1 MGIFGMDIEQ
11 GKALGKQMEQ
21 AAERFSQ
28 LGRNLTPVITSSP
41 WDGPDGRRFKNDWE
55 GHRHQLMST
64 STALRA
70 AAKKV
75 QDHVREQEQA
85 SGFKGGGGQDRP
97 GIWESFGR
105 LLSAGTSKVESTV
118 DGLLGGLKDGVD
130 FLKDGAEDLADG
142 VRDGV
147 DDAVDGLKDGAESLL
162 GGLKDGVDFLKDGAE
177 DLADSAVD
185 AVQDGAGNALDWVMN
200 SPHSPVNNLLDAQ
213 GDALDAIGNLGRLG
227 WDALRTGEPPS
238 ITELV
243 AGGSQLLAAGVNLT
257 SVLGTGGFYHPHI
270 LDDGSP
276 AASEPYEV
284 GVGDD
289 PKVDGHR
296 NTPVPDSLSSILGG
310 VTAAYDDGGRDNTPD
325 AAIRIT
331 TVDKGDGNGP
341 AYIVSIPGTSEW
353 NVQSG
358 SNPMDT
364 VGNLSSASGDLS
376 TASQA
381 VQLAL
386 EEAGVP
392 SDAPVMLVGHSQGGM
407 TAAALAADDDFRNDY
422 NVTNVMTYGSPIDST
437 HIPDHIN
444 TVAIQHP
451 YAVVR
456 RLDLGN
462 AKPSPLAGIPA
473 IPWSTSHDGTVV
485 TLPSPEGVDAWD
497 AAGNH
502 DYNNYA
508 DSVAANEDS
517 GALADYRNDP
527 STQRFITDD
536 PSQVTSTTSNISRKE

>member
-75 QDHVREQEQA
+75 QDHVREQERA
-85 SGFKGGGGQDRP
+85 SGHKGSGGQDRP

-105 LLSAGTSKVESTV
+105 LLSSGASRVDGAV

-142 VRDGV
+142 AQDLAG
-147 DDAVDGLKDGAESLL
+147 DAVDAM
-162 GGLKDGVDFLKDGAE
+162 
-177 DLADSAVD
+177 
-185 AVQDGAGNALDWVMN
+185 QDGASDAFDWVMN

-213 GDALDAIGNLGRLG
+213 GDALDAIGNFGRLG

-243 AGGSQLLAAGVNLT
+243 AGGGQLLAAGVNLT

-276 AASEPYEV
+276 AASEPHEV

-289 PKVDGHR
+289 RKVDGHR
-296 NTPVPDSLSSILGG
+296 STPVPDSLSSILGG
-310 VTAAYDDGGRDNTPD
+310 VTAAYDDGGKDNTPD

-386 EEAGVP
+386 EKAGVP

-422 NVTNVMTYGSPIDST
+422 NVTNVLTYGAPIDST
-437 HIPDHIN
+437 HIPDNIN

-451 YAVVR
+451 NDVVP

-462 AKPSPLAGIPA
+462 AKPSPFAGIPA
-473 IPWSTSHDGTVV
+473 VPWSTSHDGTVV
-485 TLPSPEGVDAWD
+485 TLPSPEGVEFWD

-508 DSVAANEDS
+508 DSVAANEGS

>member
-21 AAERFSQ
+21 AAERFTQ
-28 LGRNLTPVITSSP
+28 LGRNLTPVITGSP

-55 GHRHQLMST
+55 GHRHQLLST
-64 STALRA
+64 SEALRA

-75 QDHVREQEQA
+75 QEHVREQEKA
-85 SGFKGGGGQDRP
+85 SGFKGAQGGP
-97 GIWESFGR
+97 GLFESFGR
-105 LLSAGTSKVESTV
+105 LLSSGASRVESAV
-118 DGLLGGLKDGVD
+118 DGLVDGIKGGIDFLKDGAEDVAGGVREGAEDVADGLKDGAGKLLGGLKDGVD
-130 FLKDGAEDLADG
+130 FLKDGAEDIAEG
-142 VRDGV
+142 VQ
-147 DDAVDGLKDGAESLL
+147 
-162 GGLKDGVDFLKDGAE
+162 DGAE
-177 DLADSAVD
+177 D
-185 AVQDGAGNALDWVMN
+185 ALDWAMN
-200 SPHSPVNNLLDAQ
+200 SPYSPINNLLDAE
-213 GDALDAIGNLGRLG
+213 GDALDAIGNIGRLG

-243 AGGSQLLAAGVNLT
+243 AGGGQLLAAGANLT
-257 SVLGTGGFYHPHI
+257 AVIGSGGFFHPHL

-276 AASEPYEV
+276 EASEPYEV
-284 GVGDD
+284 GVGDA
-289 PKVDGHR
+289 PTVDGHK

-310 VTAAYDDGGRDNTPD
+310 VTAAYDDGGKDNTPD
-325 AAIRIT
+325 AAVRIT

-358 SNPMDT
+358 SNPLDT
-364 VGNLSSASGDLS
+364 VGNLSAASGDSS

-392 SDAPVMLVGHSQGGM
+392 SDAPVMLVGHSQGGII
-407 TAAALAADDDFRNDY
+407 AAGLAADEDFRNDY
-422 NVTNVMTYGSPIDST
+422 NVTNVLTYGAPIDST
-437 HIPDHIN
+437 HIPDNIN

-451 YAVVR
+451 YDVVP

-462 AKPSPLAGIPA
+462 AKPSPFAGIPA

-485 TLPSPEGVDAWD
+485 TLPTPDGVDAWD

-508 DSVAANEDS
+508 DSVAANEGS

-536 PSQVTSTTSNISRKE
+536 PSHVTSTTSNISRKE